1 MIFWLYIVHSDCV
14 TLLIK
19 EMPLYFHGFGRIY
32 IATNMKF
39 GSVIVD
45 VSIDQGGCFETS
57 RVTNHEQ
64 PVFSDHGVI
73 HYCVPNIAAR
83 VSRTASYALSNIF
96 ASNLMQMGD
105 EGGIANLIRAHAG
118 WQAGVY
124 MYHGTLTNETIGT
137 QFELPW
143 KPLELLIATGF

>member
-1 MIFWLYIVHSDCV
+1 MVVNEDMVS
-14 TLLIK
+14 
-19 EMPLYFHGFGRIY
+19 
-32 IATNMKF
+32 NMKF